1 MRTHSFSRWLP
12 VTLLAISCFAE
23 WPAPAQAADPAPS
36 KQATAKQADEAR
48 EKIWNSPEM
57 LQARVWMEG
66 YFRVAKKYTPEQA
79 AAYREELKNLTA
91 PQMELWLMKFEHDR
105 AVSRAQE
112 AVWEQQRRAGVARD
126 EAMLK
131 QERQAL
137 GEANRGANEA
147 AAAEEKAIGQQ
158 RQEAERN
165 YAENAAAQN
174 QLYND
179 YTRPYVPYYY
189 YGGSGPSSVHYH
201 FHR

>member
-1 MRTHSFSRWLP
+1 MRTDIFARWLP
-12 VTLLAISCFAE
+12 LLLLAVSCWGV
-23 WPAPAQAADPAPS
+23 WPAPSQAADPAAS
-36 KQATAKQADEAR
+36 KQSTAKQADEAR
-48 EKIWNSPEM
+48 EKLWNSAEM
-57 LQARVWMEG
+57 LQARAWLES

-112 AVWEQQRRAGVARD
+112 AAWEQQRKVGLARD

-131 QERQAL
+131 QERRAL
-137 GEANRGANEA
+137 GEVNRGANEA
-147 AAAEEKAIGQQ
+147 AAAEEKALGQQ

-165 YAENAAAQN
+165 YSENAAAQN
-174 QLYND
+174 ALYNE
-179 YTRPYVPYYY
+179 YTRPYVPYYF
-189 YGGSGPSSVHYH
+189 YGGAGPGAVHYH